1 MMRSAFCFS
10 GLLLTALSFPIAADS
25 GFCGISNSTFQAG
38 EIITFK
44 IYYAVADLYFSGGDA
59 TFSTRLE
66 KWNDKTVYHITGKG
80 KTNAFVDNAFKVRDS
95 YETYI
100 DTGTLKPYKFIRNVD
115 EGGHKIYENI
125 SFVKPA
131 NTAITKTGVYKVPPC
146 IQDVLSAVYN
156 ARNIDF
162 NKYRINDKI
171 PYSMFLDN
179 QVYDLYIRYLGK
191 EVIKT
196 RYGKF
201 RAIKFK
207 PLLIYGTIFAGGEK
221 MTVWVSDDSN
231 HLPLRIESPIS
242 VGRISADMMSYH
254 NLRHP
259 LKSLISVR

>member
-1 MMRSAFCFS
+1 MRPVRYFS
-10 GLLLTALSFPIAADS
+10 GLLFVALAFPGGGDS
-25 GFCGISNSTFQAG
+25 GFCTMSNTTLRAG
-38 EIITFK
+38 ETINLK
-44 IYYAVADLYFSGGDA
+44 IYYAVSDLYFSGGDA
-59 TFSTRLE
+59 VFSVNLE

-125 SFVKPA
+125 SFIRQA
-131 NTAITKTGVYKVPPC
+131 YTAITKTGVYKVPPC

-162 NKYRINDKI
+162 DKYRINDKI
-171 PYSMFLDN
+171 PYSMFLDS
-179 QVYDLYIRYLGK
+179 QVYNLYIRYLGK

-201 RAIKFK
+201 HAIKFK
-207 PLLIYGTIFAGGEK
+207 PLLIYGTIFTGGEK
-221 MTVWVSDDSN
+221 MTVWISDDAN

-242 VGRISADMMSYH
+242 VGRISADMMGYH
-254 NLRHP
+254 NLRYP
-259 LKSLISVR
+259 LKSLISLR

>member
-1 MMRSAFCFS
+1 MRSAGYFS
-10 GLLLTALSFPIAADS
+10 GLLLAALSFPGTGDS
-25 GFCGISNSTFQAG
+25 DFCTMNNTTFQAG
-38 EIITFK
+38 EIINLK

-59 TFSTRLE
+59 IFSVNLE

-80 KTNAFVDNAFKVRDS
+80 KTNAFVDNAFRVRDS

-100 DTGTLKPYKFIRNVD
+100 DTSTLKPYKFIRNVD

-146 IQDVLSAVYN
+146 VQDVLSAVYN

-171 PYSMFLDN
+171 PYSMFLDG
-179 QVYDLYIRYLGK
+179 QVYNLYIRYLGK

-201 RAIKFK
+201 HAIKFK

-221 MTVWVSDDSN
+221 MTIWVSDDSN

-242 VGRISADMMSYH
+242 VGKISADMMGYH
-254 NLRHP
+254 NLRYP

>member
-1 MMRSAFCFS
+1 MRSAGYFS
-10 GLLLTALSFPIAADS
+10 GLLLAALAFPGTGDS
-25 GFCGISNSTFQAG
+25 DFCTMSNTTFQAG
-38 EIITFK
+38 ETINLK

-59 TFSTRLE
+59 VFSVNLE

-242 VGRISADMMSYH
+242 VGKISADMMSYH
-254 NLRHP
+254 NLRYP